1 MVQLGEW
8 AEMET
13 VIQYCKIK
21 SLLKSRRQ
29 RDFKSPIVLY
39 ITIMKETK
47 FEFSYAVFD
56 DISELKKEDAELL
69 VKARAVTKQAYAPYS
84 NFFVGAVAKLGNGEL
99 VAGTN
104 QENASY
110 PVGICAERV
119 LLGNAATLFP
129 GISVDTLAISYD
141 SKEVPSNH
149 PISPCG
155 MCRQALLEY
164 ETRTA
169 KPIRLI
175 LAGQKG
181 KIFIVNTIKFLLPFA
196 FTPDELI

>member
-1 MVQLGEW
+1 
-8 AEMET
+8 
-13 VIQYCKIK
+13 
-21 SLLKSRRQ
+21 
-29 RDFKSPIVLY
+29 
-39 ITIMKETK
+39 MKESK
-47 FEFSYAVFD
+47 FEFSYEVYE
-56 DISELKKEDAELL
+56 DISGLNEQDAWLL
-69 VKARAVTKQAYAPYS
+69 TEARTVTENAYAPYS
-84 NFFVGAVAKLGNGEL
+84 NFHVGAVAMLENGEV

-119 LLGNAATLFP
+119 LLGSIATMHP
-129 GISVDTLAISYD
+129 HVPVTSIAISYSSD
-141 SKEVPSNH
+141 EVKSDH

-175 LAGQKG
+175 LSGQEG
-181 KIFIVNTIKFLLPFA
+181 KVFVIKTASNLLPFA
-196 FTPDELI
+196 FTKNELI